1 MHPSGLGP
9 LLLSHQIARSLAMR
23 CVTRLCRTHRTTL
36 IAVIALQDLQR
47 ILTRSLDLLYSG
59 TTNSSGLQVD
69 CDFLLVIKTMET
81 QLLAWHHE
89 WLNIRTLGLGP
100 HSLLFFSIW
109 CA

>member
-1 MHPSGLGP
+1 MHREIPVGWTYNS
-9 LLLSHQIARSLAMR
+9 Q
-23 CVTRLCRTHRTTL
+23 TL
-36 IAVIALQDLQR
+36 TVYRVMQDLQR

-89 WLNIRTLGLGP
+89 WLNLRHISGEFVVSPLSVYNG
-100 HSLLFFSIW
+100 
-109 CA
+109 A